1 MDLGRGAVMSAV
13 TVSRAAPV
21 LSSRSVSARLRRLH
35 DTWTGAGA
43 PDEWRLWYR
52 VQGGALSARAVA
64 HGLPVSTVAA
74 VAAALSPRR
83 RWSKNLQDLDYVLG
97 GGGPDG
103 FTYTRANYWRA
114 VDALLGY
121 GVGDGPK
128 VNAFLANLLGD
139 EDQVT
144 IDSWMLQCVGWPEGR
159 TFTGAQ
165 YVILADQI
173 RDLAGRMGVA
183 PAQLQ
188 ALTWCAAR
196 GSAV

>member
-1 MDLGRGAVMSAV
+1 MS
-13 TVSRAAPV
+13 PV

-52 VQGGALSARAVA
+52 DQNRVLSDRAVV
-64 HGLPVSTVAA
+64 HGLPVDRVAA

-103 FTYTRANYWRA
+103 FTFTRANYWRA

-144 IDSWMLQCVGWPEGR
+144 IDSWMLRCVGWPEGR

-173 RDLAGRMGVA
+173 RGLAGRMGVA